1 MKNDWK
7 VFYQADFW
15 RHRGRDHA
23 GRALPIEKRFDWC
36 GEDWYVPAA
45 YVCTQGVVLDLL
57 LRVPQER
64 FAAFAEKWSLTP
76 ERGCEEF
83 SEEEVETID
92 RENPL
97 SQDFSARLTLNGGA
111 VSSERSCAVSYV
123 PKLAEDK
130 PALRLLAHYGFDMD
144 CCWAIHR
151 LFFPQKRREIQ
162 TLSLHLAAQPEW
174 LTGPHFTAE
183 AGKPVVLT
191 HPATGAVYTLT
202 PQRIEAE
209 TLELPP
215 QGPEFPRHLVRMDY
229 TLSPELP
236 GDALRL
242 RDTAPADPAR
252 RRDANGGIIGG
263 ADGPTAIFIGCH
275 SEEERI
281 HTAFSSPHFA
291 PQKAPVEW
299 RTSFR
304 VMRKPD
310 CTVALL

>member
-36 GEDWYVPAA
+36 GEGWYVPAA

-263 ADGPTAIFIGCH
+263 ADGPTAIFGCH

>member
-15 RHRGRDHA
+15 KHRGRDHA

-83 SEEEVETID
+83 SEEEVEEID

-97 SQDFSARLTLNGGA
+97 SQDFSAGLTLNGSPIPYG
-111 VSSERSCAVSYV
+111 RSCAVSYV
-123 PKLAEDK
+123 PKLAEDR
-130 PALRLLAHYGFDMD
+130 PALRLLAHYGLDTD

-151 LFFPQKRREIQ
+151 LFFPQKRRKIQ

-174 LTGPHFTAE
+174 LPGPHFTAE

-202 PQRIEAE
+202 PQSIEAE

-242 RDTAPADPAR
+242 CDTVPADPAR
-252 RRDANGGIIGG
+252 RRGGGIIGG

-281 HTAFSSPHFA
+281 HSAFSSPHFA